1 VNLSEVKKETVM
13 TLNEF
18 EKHLTAE
25 AYGVIVTVD
34 KPAGYSM
41 GTHQHAFDACAL
53 ITAGEITLTVEAV
66 STRYGVG
73 DIFRLNAGTPHS
85 ESAGAAGVRYR
96 AGRRGGE
103 AT

>member
-1 VNLSEVKKETVM
+1 M

-18 EKHLTAE
+18 EIHLAAE
-25 AYGVIVTVD
+25 AYGLAVNVD
-34 KPAGYSM
+34 RPAGYTM
-41 GTHQHAFDACAL
+41 GTHKHAFDACAL

-73 DIFRLNAGTPHS
+73 DIFRLAAGTPHS

-96 AGRRGGE
+96 AGRRGGQ